1 MIRKILFIL
10 VFACCTAS
18 FGQYQFKG
26 QTAEKLDSK
35 IVYLSIIED
44 YRKLSRISL
53 EQIIKKTETD
63 SLGRFNFEGDNL
75 SDENRI
81 YRIHIDECA
90 TGESESNHF
99 FGTCENSKS
108 ILFIANNKDMI
119 SFPTSFTDEVLC
131 EVIATNEKSSAFLE
145 IDFLK
150 DEMAF
155 DFNDFRSTASRKLN
169 SKKWFSTFQSFGQ
182 QLDEPLAELYIFDF
196 LSDKRNETY
205 AYYLKDVATNS
216 YYSALSE
223 RLESKYPNTIFTK
236 LYQEEIE
243 TDQQLASQKS
253 SSSSYWKW
261 ILGSL
266 LAISLLFNLFLMK
279 RQQSIQKKQKDSSL
293 EKLTT
298 QEQKIVNEIL
308 KDKTNKEIASD
319 LFISVSTVKTHIN
332 NLYKKLNV
340 SSREDIKQRFQGS

>member
-10 VFACCTAS
+10 VFACYTAS
-18 FGQYQFKG
+18 FAQYQFKG

-75 SDENRI
+75 SHENRI

-99 FGTCENSKS
+99 FGTCENSRS
-108 ILFIANNKDMI
+108 ILFIANNNDTV

-131 EVIATNEKSSAFLE
+131 EVSSTNQKSSAFLE

-223 RLESKYPNTIFTK
+223 RLETKYPNTVFTK
-236 LYQEEIE
+236 LYQEEIA
-243 TDQQLASQKS
+243 TDQLLASQKS
-253 SSSSYWKW
+253 PSNSYWKW
-261 ILGSL
+261 ILVGL
-266 LAISLLFNLFLMK
+266 LAISLLFNVFLIM
-279 RQQSIQKKQKDSSL
+279 RQKSIQKEQKENSL

-298 QEQKIVNEIL
+298 QEQKIVDEIL
-308 KDKTNKEIASD
+308 KDKTNKEIAAD

-332 NLYKKLNV
+332 NLYKKMNV
-340 SSREDIKQRFQGS
+340 TSREEIKQRFQ